1 MSKWEIIICASVIVE
16 ITEDEM
22 TNHPQ
27 KQSASPNRRTI
38 ILRGIACVAAG
49 GALIGAAGSANAGKM
64 IQSVASYQTS
74 PKGDQKCDN
83 CLLFQAPAACQVV
96 DGTISPAGW
105 CKFWA
110 KKPG

>member
-1 MSKWEIIICASVIVE
+1 MMDQA
-16 ITEDEM
+16 
-22 TNHPQ
+22 
-27 KQSASPNRRTI
+27 QSTSPNRRTI

-49 GALIGAAGSANAGKM
+49 GGLISAAKRANAGKM
-64 IQSVASYQTS
+64 IQSVAAYQAS

-83 CLLFQAPAACQVV
+83 CLLFQAPDACQVV
-96 DGTISPAGW
+96 DGAISPTGW